1 MTRASRPARLR
12 RHLATA
18 ALAAVLV
25 GSVAACSS
33 GSESDAAGG
42 SGEVSSDSGGDAA
55 PNALVEEDAAGSC
68 SADRDALSSA
78 PEALVDAAAP
88 EAAADAAAD
97 ERKLISQGSV
107 QLRSRDVGQ
116 ALFDVQ
122 QVVDALAGEVAQND
136 TVTDKQG
143 EVKRARLVLRVPSA
157 KFAEA
162 VEGLEGAADLV
173 ASSTNV
179 EDVTTQVID
188 TDVKVRVQRRSIRRI
203 EVLLDQATSIRDIVS
218 IEGQLS
224 QRQAR
229 LGSLE
234 RQQAYL
240 ADQTSQATL
249 TVSIERTE
257 PKRAD
262 VEKKDDPEGFAAGL
276 DDGWSGFKNVTV
288 ALATGLGA
296 ALPFLVVLALLAFPA
311 RLLVRR
317 AARRRPA
324 APADA

>member
-1 MTRASRPARLR
+1 MTRASRPSPLR
-12 RHLATA
+12 RLLATS

-33 GSESDAAGG
+33 GSDSAGG
-42 SGEVSSDSGGDAA
+42 SDAGEASQDSGGGDSAAEERLEGGADA
-55 PNALVEEDAAGSC
+55 LS
-68 SADRDALSSA
+68 SADRDASA
-78 PEALVDAAAP
+78 PNAL
-88 EAAADAAAD
+88 AADPAQESAD
-97 ERKLISQGSV
+97 TTPATERKLISQGSV
-107 QLRSRDVGQ
+107 QLRSPDVGK

-122 QVVDALAGEVAQND
+122 KVVDSLAGEIAQND

-157 KFAEA
+157 SFAKA
-162 VEGLEGAADLV
+162 VAGLEGAADLI

-203 EVLLDQATSIRDIVS
+203 EVLLDQATSIRDIVD
-218 IEGQLS
+218 IEGQLA

-249 TVSIERTE
+249 TVSIERT
-257 PKRAD
+257 PAKKAPA
-262 VEKKDDPEGFAAGL
+262 EKKKDRDGFLAGL
-276 DDGWSGFKNVTV
+276 DSGWTGFKNVTV
-288 ALATGLGA
+288 ALATALGA
-296 ALPFLVVLALLAFPA
+296 ALPFLAVLALLAFPA
-311 RLLVRR
+311 RLVVRR
-317 AARRRPA
+317 AARRRAPA
-324 APADA
+324 AADA